1 MYKACIAVVDAS
13 RARLFMFERSSE
25 VEGVKEQLT
34 EQRDLVDPARRLR
47 QKDLFSETRPG
58 LGRTGTQQ
66 YGLDDH
72 RQAHVQ
78 ELDAEFARRIVDEL
92 ETLLRA
98 SHAHRLIVC
107 ASPNML
113 GELRK
118 VQRALPADLTIDEL
132 ERDLVKLTPAE
143 LRDHL
148 VGYGLLPPR
157 PPRPQA

>member
-47 QKDLFSETRPG
+47 PKDLFSETRPG

-98 SHAHRLIVC
+98 SHAPRLIVC